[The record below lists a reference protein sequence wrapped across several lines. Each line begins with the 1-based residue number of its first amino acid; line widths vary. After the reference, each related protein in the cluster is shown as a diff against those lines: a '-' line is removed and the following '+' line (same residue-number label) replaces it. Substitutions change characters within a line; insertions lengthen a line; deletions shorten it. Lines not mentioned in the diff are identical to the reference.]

1 MIGGDH
7 RALVLISHEGVERRE
22 VMDVLR
28 RRWPDVALKDLE
40 NEEPVWAM
48 TPDDAADLGRRR
60 RGVEPLRI
68 LVMPQ
73 RITRVSVAGQ
83 AIF

>member
-1 MIGGDH
+1 
-7 RALVLISHEGVERRE
+7 
-22 VMDVLR
+22 
-28 RRWPDVALKDLE
+28 
-40 NEEPVWAM
+40 VWAM

-60 RGVEPLRI
+60 RGAEPWSI
-68 LVMPQ
+68 LVMSQ